1 MDCESD
7 FVITVTPIEVD
18 GKTAT
23 GLKVDLP
30 NSPPLLAIIGRT
42 GFVMCGFLNAEAAEK
57 LNVAAATVSGV
68 KNFEDVLKAE
78 IKTATSKARLMGVK
92 LGMTG
97 KEAVKAFL

>member
-1 MDCESD
+1 VGVN
-7 FVITVTPIEVD
+7 FVITVTPLGID
-18 GKTAT
+18 GKDAI

-30 NSPPLLAIIGRT
+30 DSPPLLAIIGRT
-42 GFVMCGFLNAEAAEK
+42 GFVMCGFLNAEVAEK
-57 LNVAAATVSGV
+57 FNVAAAIVSGV

-97 KEAVKAFL
+97 KEAIKAFL

>member
-1 MDCESD
+1 M
-7 FVITVTPIEVD
+7 ITVTPLEIN

-42 GFVMCGFLNAEAAEK
+42 GFVMCGFLNAQAAEK
-57 LNVAAATVSGV
+57 FNVAAAIVSGV
-68 KNFEDVLKAE
+68 KNFDDVFKAE
-78 IKTATSKARLMGVK
+78 IKTVTSKAQLMGVK

-97 KEAVKAFL
+97 KEAVKVFL

>member
-1 MDCESD
+1 MSVNS
-7 FVITVTPIEVD
+7 VITVTPLEID

-30 NSPPLLAIIGRT
+30 DSPPLLAIIGRT

-57 LNVAAATVSGV
+57 LNVAAAVVSGV

-78 IKTATSKARLMGVK
+78 IKTATSKAQSMGVK

-97 KEAVKAFL
+97 KEAIKVFL

>member
-1 MDCESD
+1 M
-7 FVITVTPIEVD
+7 ITVTPLEID
-18 GKTAT
+18 DKTAT

-57 LNVAAATVSGV
+57 LNVAAAIVSGV

-78 IKTATSKARLMGVK
+78 IKTATSKARLLGVK

-97 KEAVKAFL
+97 KEAVKTFLKD

>member
-1 MDCESD
+1 VNL
-7 FVITVTPIEVD
+7 VISVTPLEID

-57 LNVAAATVSGV
+57 LNVAAAVVSGV
-68 KNFEDVLKAE
+68 RNFEDVLKAE
-78 IKTATSKARLMGVK
+78 IKTATSKAQSMGVK

-97 KEAVKAFL
+97 KEAIKAFL

>member
-1 MDCESD
+1 MNL
-7 FVITVTPIEVD
+7 VISVTPLEID

-57 LNVAAATVSGV
+57 LNVAAAIVSGV
-68 KNFEDVLKAE
+68 RNFEDVLKAE
-78 IKTATSKARLMGVK
+78 IKTATSKAQSMGVK

-97 KEAVKAFL
+97 KEAIKAFL

>member
-1 MDCESD
+1 M
-7 FVITVTPIEVD
+7 ITVSPLDID
-18 GKTAT
+18 GKNAT

-30 NSPPLLAIIGRT
+30 NSPPLLAVIGRT

-57 LNVAAATVSGV
+57 FNVPAAIVTGV
-68 KNFEDVLKAE
+68 KNFDDVLKAE
-78 IKTATSKARLMGVK
+78 IKTATSKAKLMGVK

>member
-1 MDCESD
+1 
-7 FVITVTPIEVD
+7 VITVTPLEID

-42 GFVMCGFLNAEAAEK
+42 GFIMCGFLNAEAAEK
-57 LNVAAATVSGV
+57 FNVAAAIVSGV
-68 KNFEDVLKAE
+68 KNFEDVLGAE
-78 IKTATSKARLMGVK
+78 IKTATSKARMMGVK

-97 KEAVKAFL
+97 KEAVKAFI

>member
-1 MDCESD
+1 M
-7 FVITVTPIEVD
+7 ITVSPLEID

-23 GLKVDLP
+23 GLKVELP

-57 LNVAAATVSGV
+57 LNVAAAIVSGV
-68 KNFEDVLKAE
+68 KNFEDILKTE
-78 IKTATSKARLMGVK
+78 IKTATSKAQLMGVK

-97 KEAVKAFL
+97 KEAIKAFL

>member
-1 MDCESD
+1 M
-7 FVITVTPIEVD
+7 ITVSPLDID
-18 GKTAT
+18 GKNAV

-57 LNVAAATVSGV
+57 FNVPAAIVTGV
-68 KNFEDVLKAE
+68 KNFDDVLKAE
-78 IKTATSKARLMGVK
+78 IKTATSKAKLMGVK

>member
-1 MDCESD
+1 M
-7 FVITVTPIEVD
+7 ITVTPLEVD

-57 LNVAAATVSGV
+57 FNVAAAIVSGV
-68 KNFEDVLKAE
+68 KNFEDVLEAE
-78 IKTATSKARLMGVK
+78 IKTATSKARSMGVK

-97 KEAVKAFL
+97 KEAIKMFL

>member
-1 MDCESD
+1 M
-7 FVITVTPIEVD
+7 ITVTPLEVD

-42 GFVMCGFLNAEAAEK
+42 GFIMCGLLNAEAAEK
-57 LNVAAATVSGV
+57 FNVAAATVSGV
-68 KNFEDVLKAE
+68 KNFEDVLEAE
-78 IKTATSKARLMGVK
+78 IKTATSKARSMGVK

-97 KEAVKAFL
+97 KEAIKMFL

>member
-1 MDCESD
+1 VRVNL
-7 FVITVTPIEVD
+7 VITVSPLEID

-42 GFVMCGFLNAEAAEK
+42 GFVMCGFLNPEAAEK
-57 LNVAAATVSGV
+57 FNVPAAIVSGV
-68 KNFEDVLKAE
+68 KSFEDVLKAE
-78 IKTATSKARLMGVK
+78 IKTATSKAQLMGVK

-97 KEAVKAFL
+97 REAVKAFL

>member
-1 MDCESD
+1 
-7 FVITVTPIEVD
+7 VISETPLEID

-42 GFVMCGFLNAEAAEK
+42 GFVMCSFLNAEAAEK
-57 LNVAAATVSGV
+57 FNVAAAIVSGV
-68 KNFEDVLKAE
+68 RDFEDVLKAE
-78 IKTATSKARLMGVK
+78 IKTVTSKAQSMGVK
-92 LGMTG
+92 IGMTG

>member
-1 MDCESD
+1 M
-7 FVITVTPIEVD
+7 ITVTPLEVD

-42 GFVMCGFLNAEAAEK
+42 GFVMCGFLNAEASEK
-57 LNVAAATVSGV
+57 FNVAAAIVSGV

-78 IKTATSKARLMGVK
+78 IKTATSKARSMGVK

-97 KEAVKAFL
+97 KEAIKMLL

>member
-1 MDCESD
+1 M
-7 FVITVTPIEVD
+7 ITVSPLEID
-18 GKTAT
+18 GKNAT
-23 GLKVDLP
+23 GLKVELP

-57 LNVAAATVSGV
+57 LNVAAAIVSGV

-78 IKTATSKARLMGVK
+78 IKTATSKARSMGVK

-97 KEAVKAFL
+97 KEAIKMFL

>member
-1 MDCESD
+1 M
-7 FVITVTPIEVD
+7 ITVSPLDID
-18 GKTAT
+18 GKTAV

-30 NSPPLLAIIGRT
+30 NSPPLLAVIGRT

-57 LNVAAATVSGV
+57 FNVPAAIVTGV
-68 KNFEDVLKAE
+68 KNFDDVLKAE
-78 IKTATSKARLMGVK
+78 IKAATSKAKLMGVK

>member
-1 MDCESD
+1 M
-7 FVITVTPIEVD
+7 ITVSPLEID

-57 LNVAAATVSGV
+57 LNVAAAIVSGV
-68 KNFEDVLKAE
+68 KNFEDVLKAQ
-78 IKTATSKARLMGVK
+78 IKVATSKAQLMGVK

-97 KEAVKAFL
+97 KEAIRAFL

>member
-1 MDCESD
+1 M
-7 FVITVTPIEVD
+7 ITVSPLDID
-18 GKTAT
+18 GKTAV

-30 NSPPLLAIIGRT
+30 NSPPLLAVIGRT

-57 LNVAAATVSGV
+57 FNVPAAIVTGV
-68 KNFEDVLKAE
+68 KNFDDVLKAE
-78 IKTATSKARLMGVK
+78 IKTATSKAKLMGVK

>member
-1 MDCESD
+1 MRVNL
-7 FVITVTPIEVD
+7 VITVSPLEID
-18 GKTAT
+18 DKNAI

-30 NSPPLLAIIGRT
+30 NSPPLLAVIGRT
-42 GFVMCGFLNAEAAEK
+42 GFVMCGFLNTEAAEK
-57 LNVAAATVSGV
+57 LNVAAAIVSGV

-97 KEAVKAFL
+97 KEAIKAFL

>member
-1 MDCESD
+1 MISVYPLD
-7 FVITVTPIEVD
+7 ID
-18 GKTAT
+18 GKNAT

-30 NSPPLLAIIGRT
+30 NSPPLLAVIGRT

-57 LNVAAATVSGV
+57 FNVPAAIVTGV
-68 KNFEDVLKAE
+68 KNFDDVLKAE
-78 IKTATSKARLMGVK
+78 IKTATSKAKLMGVK

>member
-1 MDCESD
+1 M
-7 FVITVTPIEVD
+7 ITVTPQEIN

-30 NSPPLLAIIGRT
+30 DSPPLLAIIGRT

-57 LNVAAATVSGV
+57 LNVAAAIVSGV
-68 KNFEDVLKAE
+68 KNFDDVLKAE

-97 KEAVKAFL
+97 KEAIKAFL